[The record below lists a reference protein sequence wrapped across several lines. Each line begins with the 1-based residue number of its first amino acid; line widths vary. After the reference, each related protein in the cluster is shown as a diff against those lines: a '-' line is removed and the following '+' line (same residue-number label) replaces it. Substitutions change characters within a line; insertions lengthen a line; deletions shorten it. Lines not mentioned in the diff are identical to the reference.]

1 MDRENGPLI
10 LVATVVVAGIVAAG
24 AGAGL
29 GSRPSTGGSLATTPP
44 GTVVPAATPAG
55 GPAAA
60 TVAATTR
67 PGDPVVDGR
76 LAILRPPAAPVTR
89 PLPAAQPCAGLA
101 DPGFTARCGSV
112 RTGTAELVW
121 IVQTRPAPRSTRM
134 AVYRRAGPD
143 SIALALQADDEAGL
157 AFSEARVTS
166 TDTSNDGH
174 NEAVFRI
181 QRYGAD
187 QVLSVEVVDGEG
199 EVVVHRDYAQGSTR
213 VTRGEIQGWAR
224 SADATVLAGE
234 SLRFADGA
242 WRVAWARTAPSS
254 AAYPRDVPDPF
265 VLAVGGSYYGYG
277 TAAGGVNVTTVRS
290 PDLRRWAPL
299 PDALPVLPAW
309 SRPGFV
315 WAPSVL
321 PRGDGYVLYYT
332 TRDRASERQ
341 CLSRAWSGSPGGP
354 FVDSSAG
361 PFVCQLEH
369 GGSIDPSPFVDA
381 DGAAH
386 LLWKS
391 DGTDDGAG
399 AKLWSQPLSADGLA
413 LTGSPRALL
422 DHDQPWEAPLVEG
435 PSMVRDGDRL
445 YLFYVAGVW
454 QSAGYAIGYATCE
467 TPAGPC
473 VKGANLPL
481 LASAGPVAGP
491 GGPEFVTDGEGR
503 RWMAYHGWT
512 PTEVGYAAGGRRM
525 LHLSPLRFENGV
537 PVVDRGEATPPPP
550 FLSR

>member
-1 MDRENGPLI
+1 MDRRNASLM
-10 LVATVVVAGIVAAG
+10 LVGAVVVAGVLAAG
-24 AGAGL
+24 AGAGFTA
-29 GSRPSTGGSLATTPP
+29 RPPIGGSPATTPP
-44 GTVVPAATPAG
+44 GTVVPASAGAPGVRPA
-55 GPAAA
+55 
-60 TVAATTR
+60 VATTS

-76 LAILRPPAAPVTR
+76 LAILRPPPAPLTR
-89 PLPAAQPCAGLA
+89 PLPAGEPCAGLA
-101 DPGFTARCGSV
+101 DPGFTARCGVV
-112 RTGTAELVW
+112 RTAVAELVW
-121 IVQTRPAPRSTRM
+121 IVQTRSAPRTTRM
-134 AVYRRAGPD
+134 AVYRRTAPD
-143 SIALALQADDEAGL
+143 TIELALRADDEAGL

-187 QVLSVEVVDGEG
+187 QVLSVEVVDGAG
-199 EVVVHRDYAQGSTR
+199 EVVVHRDYAHGSTR

-224 SADATVLAGE
+224 SADPAMLAGE
-234 SLRFADGA
+234 ALRFADGA
-242 WRVAWARTAPSS
+242 WRVAWTRTTPSS
-254 AAYPRDVPDPF
+254 AAYPRDLPDPF

-277 TAAGGVNVTTVRS
+277 TATGGSNVPTVRS

-299 PDALPVLPAW
+299 PDALPALPAW
-309 SRPGFV
+309 TRPGFV

-321 PRGDGYVLYYT
+321 ARGDGYVLYYT
-332 TRDRASERQ
+332 TRDRASDRQ

-354 FVDSSAG
+354 FVDTSAG
-361 PFVCQLEH
+361 PFVCQLDQ

-381 DGAAH
+381 DGTAH

-391 DGTDDGAG
+391 DGIAG
-399 AKLWSQPLSADGLA
+399 GEGTRLWSQPLSPDGMS
-413 LTGSPRALL
+413 LTGAPRALL

-473 VKGANLPL
+473 VKGDKLPL
-481 LASAGPVAGP
+481 LASAGAVAGP
-491 GGPEFVTDGEGR
+491 GGPEFVVDGDGR

-512 PTEVGYAAGGRRM
+512 TTEVGYPLGGRRM
-525 LHLSPLRFENGV
+525 LHLSPVRFEAGV
-537 PVVDRGEATPPPP
+537 PVVDAVAEAPPPPP
-550 FLSR
+550 FLAR